1 MPAEGKF
8 DFYDPAVIKSYN
20 LDSTIRYQLNMLD
33 TLDVFTRKHSENVA
47 NVTCRLCEYLHLRK
61 DFTVYCTTCAFLHD
75 IGKAF
80 IPPAILQKP
89 GKLTDEEYEVMKT
102 HTNIGY
108 KMCMDDLKLR
118 PYAIGPKCHHEAL
131 NGTGYP
137 DGLKGN
143 QIPLE
148 AQIIKVADEY
158 DAIVSKR
165 QYKSHIGITDTLKIL
180 IENAQA
186 GKNNPRIVKALIKVV
201 IDDTVYEIFCTQS
214 YLDYLKRQLERLAQI
229 KKYYD
234 KMLEAKSDKKKE
246 YYHEGMKMLYDKGE
260 NDDTFLGIM
269 KQYTEALET
278 RTKIINDLNLE
289 LKKIKKLR
297 V

>member
-1 MPAEGKF
+1 MKEGKF
-8 DFYDPAVIKSYN
+8 NFYDPAVIKSYN
-20 LDSTIRYQLNMLD
+20 LDSTLRYQLNMLD
-33 TLDVFTRKHSENVA
+33 SLDVFTRKHSENVA
-47 NVTCRLCEYLHLRK
+47 NVTCRICEYLHLRK
-61 DFTVYCTTCAFLHD
+61 SFVVYCTTCAFLHD

-102 HTNIGY
+102 HTMIGY
-108 KMCMDDLKLR
+108 KMCMEDLKLR

-131 NGTGYP
+131 NGSGYP
-137 DGLKGN
+137 DGLKGR

-180 IENAQA
+180 IENAKE
-186 GKNNPRIVKALIKVV
+186 GKNNRRIVKALIKVV
-201 IDDTVYEIFCTQS
+201 IDDTIYEIYCTQG
-214 YLDYLKRQLERLAQI
+214 YLEYLEKQIERLSQI

-234 KMLEAKSDKKKE
+234 KMLKSRTESKKN
-246 YYHEGMKMLYDKGE
+246 YYHEGMKLLYDMGE
-260 NDDTFLGIM
+260 NDDNFLSIM
-269 KQYTEALET
+269 EQYTESLKV
-278 RTKIINDLNLE
+278 RTEMVDNLYKE
-289 LKKIKKLR
+289 LKQIKKLR

>member
-1 MPAEGKF
+1 MPEVKF

-20 LDSTIRYQLNMLD
+20 LDSTLRYQLNMLD
-33 TLDVFTRKHSENVA
+33 TLDVFTRKHCENVA
-47 NVTCRLCEYLHLRK
+47 NVTCRICEYLHLRK
-61 DFTVYCTTCAFLHD
+61 SFTVYCTTCAFLHD

-89 GKLTDEEYEVMKT
+89 GRLTDEEYEIMKT
-102 HTNIGY
+102 HTTIGY
-108 KMCMDDLKLR
+108 KMCMQDLKLR

-131 NGTGYP
+131 NGSGYP
-137 DGLKGN
+137 DGLKGRE
-143 QIPLE
+143 IPLE

-165 QYKSHIGITDTLKIL
+165 QYKSHVGITDTLKIL
-180 IENAQA
+180 IENAKE

-201 IDDTVYEIFCTQS
+201 IDDTIYEIYCTNG
-214 YLDYLKRQLERLAQI
+214 YLDYLKNNLKRLSQI
-229 KKYYD
+229 KEYYD
-234 KMLEAKSDKKKE
+234 KMLEARTEKKKN

-260 NDDTFLGIM
+260 NDENFLEILDE
-269 KQYTEALET
+269 YTEALKL
-278 RTKIINDLNLE
+278 RTGMIDNLNKE
-289 LKKIKKLR
+289 LKQIKRLR

>member
-1 MPAEGKF
+1 MNEGKF
-8 DFYDPAVIKSYN
+8 NFYDPAVIKSYN
-20 LDSTIRYQLNMLD
+20 LDSTLRYQLNMLD
-33 TLDVFTRKHSENVA
+33 SLDVFTRKHSENVA
-47 NVTCRLCEYLHLRK
+47 NITCRLCEYLHLRK
-61 DFTVYCTTCAFLHD
+61 SFTVYCTTCAFLHD

-80 IPPAILQKP
+80 IPPAVLQKP

-102 HTNIGY
+102 HTMIGY
-108 KMCMDDLKLR
+108 KMCMEDLKLR

-131 NGTGYP
+131 NGSGYP

-180 IENAQA
+180 IENAQQ
-186 GKNNPRIVKALIKVV
+186 GKNNRRIVKALIKVV
-201 IDDTVYEIFCTQS
+201 IDDTIYEIYCTQG
-214 YLDYLKRQLERLAQI
+214 YLEYLEKQLDRLSQI

-234 KMLEAKSDKKKE
+234 KMLNAKTESKKS
-246 YYHEGMKMLYDKGE
+246 YYHEGMKLLYDVGE
-260 NDDTFLGIM
+260 NDENFLSIID
-269 KQYTEALET
+269 QYTESLKT
-278 RTKIINDLNLE
+278 RTEMVDNLYKE
-289 LKKIKKLR
+289 LKQIKKLK